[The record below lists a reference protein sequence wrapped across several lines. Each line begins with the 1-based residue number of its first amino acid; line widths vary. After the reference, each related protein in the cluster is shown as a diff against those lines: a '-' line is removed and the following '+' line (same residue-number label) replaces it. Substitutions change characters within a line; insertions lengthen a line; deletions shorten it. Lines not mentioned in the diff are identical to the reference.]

1 MSDSLWPHE
10 LQHARLPCPSLSPR
24 ICWDS
29 CPLSPWC
36 YLSMSCSATL
46 VSFCFQSFPASV
58 SFPVSWLFA
67 SGGQNIEA
75 SASVSVFPMN
85 VQGWFPLGL
94 TGLISLQDSR
104 VFSGATVQRHL
115 FFGALPFHGP
125 TLISVNDSW
134 KTIALTLW
142 TSVSKVCHSFSSRS
156 KHVLILW
163 LQSLSSVILK
173 PKKIKSVTYRGSWV
187 ITTLGIQI
195 SCHHMKTETHFWVR
209 NRKHGK
215 VIFLVSCFKN
225 QRVRDG
231 DKLLVQLVLLTAYHG
246 TCGGF

>member
-142 TSVSKVCHSFSSRS
+142 TFVSKVCHSFSSRS

-173 PKKIKSVTYRGSWV
+173 PKKIKSVTGCTFPSS
-187 ITTLGIQI
+187 I
-195 SCHHMKTETHFWVR
+195 CHKVMEPDAIILAFWM
-209 NRKHGK
+209 
-215 VIFLVSCFKN
+215 LM
-225 QRVRDG
+225 RVKEESEKSVL
-231 DKLLVQLVLLTAYHG
+231 KLKAGHSYYI
-246 TCGGF
+246 